1 MSAISWRGPGPLVIL
16 HGKIKSN
23 HYLSILAKRHERR
36 KCLER
41 AHQSEEQIT
50 ARNTTQRIRISESRI
65 QKSKRQRDER
75 LRQNISRNRVAL
87 EQHIATFRVR
97 ERERQQASRA
107 LSRASFFRLAFEY
120 APDINYS
127 ANFKITIGAMDK
139 VCPYCQALKFRNETP
154 GM

>member
-1 MSAISWRGPGPLVIL
+1 MPP
-16 HGKIKSN
+16 KKSN
-23 HYLSILAKRHERR
+23 LCNRSKEARR
-36 KCLER
+36 KRLER
-41 AHQSEEQIT
+41 AHQSEEQIV

-75 LRQNISRNRVAL
+75 LRQNVSRNRAAR

-107 LSRASFFRLAFEY
+107 LSRASCFRLAFEY

-127 ANFKITIGAMDK
+127 ANSKITIGTMDK
-139 VCPYCQALKFRNETP
+139 
-154 GM
+154 